1 MDPEAHVFI
10 RSVSGAVREWLF
22 TLILFFWCIF
32 FGDVM
37 ENVMVTEMKYFFR
50 KFKRLLFSSKLL
62 SRYFPFIPC
71 FSFLVSILSLVKVT
85 MAFDTEADAWL
96 AVRSQVDQVATRVP
110 EHQTNSR
117 RWVHTGKFT
126 TSLWDSLP

>member
-1 MDPEAHVFI
+1 MAFHPYFI
-10 RSVSGAVREWLF
+10 FLVH
-22 TLILFFWCIF
+22 F

-37 ENVMVTEMKYFFR
+37 ENVMMEMKYFFR

-71 FSFLVSILSLVKVT
+71 FSFLVSTLSLVKVT

-96 AVRSQVDQVATRVP
+96 
-110 EHQTNSR
+110 
-117 RWVHTGKFT
+117 
-126 TSLWDSLP
+126 